1 MKQNL
6 KSQNQKNKHLQKAQI
21 WKMNPNL
28 SKRTWTL
35 KPNLKSKPTHL
46 KNFQL
51 RNNTSYTQKPKNQK
65 AIQSDTLWCSNLEK
79 S

>member
-1 MKQNL
+1 
-6 KSQNQKNKHLQKAQI
+6 
-21 WKMNPNL
+21 MNPNL

-65 AIQSDTLWCSNLEK
+65 AIQSDTL
-79 S
+79 

>member
-1 MKQNL
+1 
-6 KSQNQKNKHLQKAQI
+6 
-21 WKMNPNL
+21 MNPNL

-35 KPNLKSKPTHL
+35 KPNVKSKPTHL

-65 AIQSDTLWCSNLEK
+65 AIHLTPFDVQTWKNLK
-79 S
+79 AKDPKFQNFNTKF